1 MTRGSDRG
9 GMTALEWSGAR
20 WLQVGIMVMLLGAIA
35 SYGIPLSDA
44 GPSGAAP
51 VPIWRYVVQPH
62 IDAADSSWSGHGLRL
77 LMTATLWSLGGTLLT
92 AVRAMRAPHPH
103 VLRWQIGLS
112 MASSG
117 LSIGTLVA
125 LHRLLGDGARAPG
138 AVLACVA
145 TGAAV
150 LGTLTRAFQRAK
162 RSS

>member
-1 MTRGSDRG
+1 
-9 GMTALEWSGAR
+9 
-20 WLQVGIMVMLLGAIA
+20 VVMLLGAIA
-35 SYGIPLSDA
+35 SYGIPLADA

-92 AVRAMRAPHPH
+92 AVRSMRAAHPR

-112 MASSG
+112 MVSSG
-117 LSIGTLVA
+117 LSIGILVA
-125 LHRLLGDGARAPG
+125 LHRLLGESVRAPG

-145 TGAAV
+145 TGAAL